1 MNEWRRQRKGG
12 RISASAHQPLTP
24 LPSSLS
30 PSPAANAAL
39 AGRVKATAA
48 ARAGAAAGYASL
60 ATEALAGV
68 RTLYAL
74 NLQGP
79 TRDRFGKVRRERG
92 KEARSDDAGKERR
105 TKKHEKKKKKNET
118 HSNHP
123 RPSPSSSP
131 LPPIKLLLD
140 TRTLGTRAGFLRGLG
155 AGLTNAASLAGYAA
169 ALAYGGSR
177 VLAGAYTGGAVVN
190 VLFAA
195 MSAGFALAQVIP
207 AAGAVGLGAAAAGR
221 MLDVVDG

>member
-1 MNEWRRQRKGG
+1 M
-12 RISASAHQPLTP
+12 
-24 LPSSLS
+24 
-30 PSPAANAAL
+30 
-39 AGRVKATAA
+39 
-48 ARAGAAAGYASL
+48 
-60 ATEALAGV
+60 

-79 TRDRFGKVRRERG
+79 TRDRFGKVREREG
-92 KEARSDDAGKERR
+92 
-105 TKKHEKKKKKNET
+105 KKKKNET

-131 LPPIKLLLD
+131 LPLIKLLLD
-140 TRTLGTRAGFLRGLG
+140 TRTLGTRAGFLSGLG

-177 VLAGAYTGGAVVN
+177 VRAGAYTGGAVVN

-221 MLDVVDG
+221 MLDVVEG